1 MAALSTG
8 NKFLIGIGTTLAVIV
23 IAIISVVGYINGI
36 RDEGIAKENAL
47 EQQYQ
52 VNQNELSTYT
62 TTILESLGVA
72 DKGSTKLQNIIVEAV
87 KGRYDGKMEPGTGG
101 AMFSAI
107 TEAYPDATA
116 SSAAYAKVQDQVAS
130 GRTAYKNQQ
139 NKLLDQIRA
148 YENWKEQGYPRSMV
162 VTMLGFPS
170 NTLEARV
177 GDTTYKGEDALDYM
191 KRLVL
196 VDSTVTAY
204 ETGRT
209 EPLIVPE
216 AAK

>member
-1 MAALSTG
+1 MALSTG
-8 NKFLIGIGTTLAVIV
+8 NKVLIGIGTTLAVIT
-23 IAIISVVGYINGI
+23 IAIISVLGYVNGL

-52 VNQNELSTYT
+52 ANQNELSTYT

-116 SSAAYAKVQDQVAS
+116 TTAAYTKVQDQVVA
-130 GRTAYKNQQ
+130 GRAAYKNQQ
-139 NKLLDQIRA
+139 NKLIDQIRA

-162 VTMLGFPS
+162 INMLGFPTE
-170 NTLEARV
+170 TLEARV
-177 GDTTYKGEDALDYM
+177 GNTVYKGEEALTYM

-196 VDSTVTAY
+196 VDSTITAY
-204 ETGRT
+204 ETGKT
-209 EPLIVPE
+209 APLIVPE
-216 AAK
+216 STK